1 MARPTFDRD
10 LGRGSPTNLTPEF
23 GTFVVQAPEAV
34 RGVRLP
40 LRMPVETIGREGS
53 LKLVSAT
60 VSRSHARVW
69 TADGQV
75 FIEDVGSANGT
86 LVNGKPLTR
95 QLSLVA
101 GDRVQFGDVQAVF
114 HVGASSEPGP
124 SPGDSTPEASH
135 PHPART
141 ETTRYL
147 CAAAHLDRRYREDVL
162 DATIRQTHRAVA
174 PCYGVDLSVV
184 ARHAVLASRRALVR
198 DAILTTLLAAA
209 GIILV
214 VWATSDEVGRVVQ
227 QQAWDRL
234 ATDAVGLLWVE
245 AALAV
250 AAWGVVAA
258 ETFVRFVTLGNYL
271 CPNGQPDAAPVPG
284 GVRTANLLAEL
295 ARTNQ
300 GNVVV
305 YSVYE
310 PFVGSG
316 VQVISSSY
324 PVPLIPRSGDRDTPP
339 RQPTGFSTNELLE
352 ALTDALHTLG
362 LKGLRIDRR
371 LFVDG
376 LNVARI
382 PDLLPDRR
390 HRPVTSV
397 PLQRLDLLTEH
408 PGGIVRPYLCAE
420 VTSWQ
425 GQLVVT
431 TFVRVVVF
439 TGILFIETATHVL
452 APLRGEYLNVDAMR
466 IRTGGERLI
475 ETIRSASARF
485 LPALLTSPM
494 RLAAAAGARRAAVRN
509 RRQFHRLLADN
520 VVVDRGATSS
530 IRQQASSDRFYRY
543 FMQLDAD
550 MFASVVNEKVA
561 DTVAAFLEAR
571 GYQTDKINL
580 IQNHISN
587 TVNDNS
593 MRIGNVS
600 GAGIAIGDGS
610 RARAGDAGHGTD
622 RSGPGSGRRG

>member
-1 MARPTFDRD
+1 MARPTFDRNPD
-10 LGRGSPTNLTPEF
+10 RGSPANLTPEF
-23 GTFVVQAPEAV
+23 GTFVVQTPEAV

-69 TADGQV
+69 TADGRV
-75 FIEDVGSANGT
+75 FIEDAGSANGT
-86 LVNGKPLTR
+86 LVNGKLLTGQLPL
-95 QLSLVA
+95 VD
-101 GDRVQFGDVQAVF
+101 GDRVRFGDVQVVF
-114 HVGASSEPGP
+114 HVGAGSEPGP
-124 SPGDSTPEASH
+124 SPGDWPPEAPH

-209 GIILV
+209 SIILV
-214 VWATSDEVGRVVQ
+214 VWATSDDVGRVVQ
-227 QQAWDRL
+227 DQVWDGL
-234 ATDAVGLLWVE
+234 ATSAVGLLWVE
-245 AALAV
+245 VALAV

-258 ETFVRFVTLGNYL
+258 ETFVRFVTLGNHL
-271 CPNGQPDAAPVPG
+271 CPNRQPDAAPVPG
-284 GVRTANLLAEL
+284 GVRTARLLDEL

-300 GNVVV
+300 GNIVV

-316 VQVISSSY
+316 IQVSSNSY
-324 PVPLIPRSGDRDTPP
+324 PVPLIPRSGDPDTTP
-339 RQPTGFSTNELLE
+339 RQPAGFSTNEVVE
-352 ALTDALHTLG
+352 ALTEALHSLG
-362 LKGLRIDRR
+362 LEGLRIDRR
-371 LFVDG
+371 LYVDG
-376 LNVARI
+376 FSVTRI
-382 PDLLPDRR
+382 PELLPDRR
-390 HRPVTSV
+390 RRPVTSV
-397 PLQRLDLLTEH
+397 PTQLLDLLTER
-408 PGGIVRPYLCAE
+408 PGGNVRPYLCAE
-420 VTSWQ
+420 VTGWQ

-439 TGILFIETATHVL
+439 NGILFIETATYVL
-452 APLRGEYLNVDAMR
+452 APLRGKYLHVDAMR
-466 IRTGGERLI
+466 IRTGGERLV
-475 ETIRSASARF
+475 ETARSASARF
-485 LPALLTSPM
+485 LPALLTSPA
-494 RLAAAAGARRAAVRN
+494 RLAAAAGARRAAARN

-520 VVVDRGATSS
+520 VIVDRGATSS
-530 IRQQASSDRFYRY
+530 IRQQASSNRFDRY

-550 MFASVVNEKVA
+550 MFASVVQEKVA
-561 DTVAAFLEAR
+561 DTVAAFLEAH

-593 MRIGNVS
+593 LRVGNVS
-600 GAGIAIGDGS
+600 GAGIAIGTGS
-610 RARAGDAGHGTD
+610 QARAGDAGHGN
-622 RSGPGSGRRG
+622 R

>member
-1 MARPTFDRD
+1 MARPTFDRNP
-10 LGRGSPTNLTPEF
+10 GRGSPANLTPEF

-69 TADGQV
+69 TADGRV
-75 FIEDVGSANGT
+75 FIEDAGSANGT
-86 LVNGKPLTR
+86 LVNGKPLTG
-95 QLSLVA
+95 QLPLVD
-101 GDRVQFGDVQAVF
+101 GDRVGFGDVQVVF
-114 HVGASSEPGP
+114 HVGAGSEPGP
-124 SPGDSTPEASH
+124 SPGEPGPSPGDWPPEAPH

-162 DATIRQTHRAVA
+162 DATIRQTYRAVA

-198 DAILTTLLAAA
+198 DAILAALLAAA
-209 GIILV
+209 SIILV
-214 VWATSDEVGRVVQ
+214 VWATSDKVGRVVQ
-227 QQAWDRL
+227 DQAWDRL
-234 ATDAVGLLWVE
+234 ATGAAGLLWVE
-245 AALAV
+245 VALAV

-271 CPNGQPDAAPVPG
+271 CPNRHPDAAPVPG
-284 GVRTANLLAEL
+284 GVRTASLLDEL
-295 ARTNQ
+295 ARANQ
-300 GNVVV
+300 GNIVV

-316 VQVISSSY
+316 VQVSSSSY
-324 PVPLIPRSGDRDTPP
+324 PVPLIPRSGDGDTTP
-339 RQPTGFSTNELLE
+339 RQPTGFSTNELVE
-352 ALTDALHTLG
+352 ALTEALHSLG
-362 LKGLRIDRR
+362 LEGLRIDRR
-371 LFVDG
+371 LYVDG
-376 LNVARI
+376 LSVSRI

-390 HRPVTSV
+390 RRPVTSV
-397 PLQRLDLLTEH
+397 RPQLLDLLTER
-408 PGGIVRPYLCAE
+408 PGGNVRPYLCAE
-420 VTSWQ
+420 VTGWQ

-439 TGILFIETATHVL
+439 TGILFIETATYVL
-452 APLRGEYLNVDAMR
+452 APLRGKYLYVDAMR

-475 ETIRSASARF
+475 ETARSASARF
-485 LPALLTSPM
+485 LPALLTSPA

-509 RRQFHRLLADN
+509 RRRFHRLLADH

-530 IRQQASSDRFYRY
+530 IRQQASSNRFDRY

-550 MFASVVNEKVA
+550 MFASVVREKVA

-593 MRIGNVS
+593 LRVGNVS
-600 GAGIAIGDGS
+600 GAGIAIGAGS
-610 RARAGDAGHGTD
+610 QARAGDAGHGN
-622 RSGPGSGRRG
+622 R

>member
-1 MARPTFDRD
+1 
-10 LGRGSPTNLTPEF
+10 
-23 GTFVVQAPEAV
+23 
-34 RGVRLP
+34 
-40 LRMPVETIGREGS
+40 
-53 LKLVSAT
+53 
-60 VSRSHARVW
+60 
-69 TADGQV
+69 
-75 FIEDVGSANGT
+75 
-86 LVNGKPLTR
+86 
-95 QLSLVA
+95 
-101 GDRVQFGDVQAVF
+101 
-114 HVGASSEPGP
+114 
-124 SPGDSTPEASH
+124 
-135 PHPART
+135 
-141 ETTRYL
+141 
-147 CAAAHLDRRYREDVL
+147 
-162 DATIRQTHRAVA
+162 
-174 PCYGVDLSVV
+174 VDLSVV

>member
-1 MARPTFDRD
+1 MAGPTFDRNS
-10 LGRGSPTNLTPEF
+10 GRGSPASLTPEF
-23 GTFVVQAPEAV
+23 GTFVVQAPETV

-69 TADGQV
+69 TADGRV

-86 LVNGKPLTR
+86 VVNGKQLTR
-95 QLSLVA
+95 QFPLA
-101 GDRVQFGDVQAVF
+101 DGDRVRFGDVQAVF

-124 SPGDSTPEASH
+124 SPGDSTPEASY

-198 DAILTTLLAAA
+198 DAILSALLAAA
-209 GIILV
+209 LIVLV
-214 VWATSDEVGRVVQ
+214 VWATSDEAGRIVQ
-227 QQAWDRL
+227 YQAWDRL
-234 ATDAVGLLWVE
+234 ATSAAGLLWVE

-271 CPNGQPDAAPVPG
+271 CPNGQPDAAPVPV
-284 GVRTANLLAEL
+284 GVRTASLLAEL

-305 YSVYE
+305 YSVFE

-316 VQVISSSY
+316 VQVSSSSY
-324 PVPLIPRSGDRDTPP
+324 PVPLIPRSGDTTP
-339 RQPTGFSTNELLE
+339 RQPTGFSTNELVE
-352 ALTDALHTLG
+352 ALTDALNTLG

-371 LFVDG
+371 LYVDG
-376 LNVARI
+376 FNVTRI

-390 HRPVTSV
+390 RRPVTSV
-397 PLQRLDLLTEH
+397 PPRLLDLLTEH

-452 APLRGEYLNVDAMR
+452 APLRGGYLDVDAMR
-466 IRTGGERLI
+466 IRTGGERLT
-475 ETIRSASARF
+475 ETLRSASAHF
-485 LPALLTSPM
+485 LPALLTSPT
-494 RLAAAAGARRAAVRN
+494 RLAAAARARRAAVRN

-520 VVVDRGATSS
+520 VVVDRGAISS
-530 IRQQASSDRFYRY
+530 IRQQASSNRFDRY

-550 MFASVVNEKVA
+550 MFASVVHEKVA

-580 IQNHISN
+580 IQNHIAN

-600 GAGIAIGDGS
+600 GAGIAIGPGAQ
-610 RARAGDAGHGTD
+610 ARAGDAGHGTD

>member
-1 MARPTFDRD
+1 MAGPTFDRNP
-10 LGRGSPTNLTPEF
+10 GRGSHANLAPEV

-60 VSRSHARVW
+60 VSRKHARVW
-69 TADGQV
+69 TADGRV
-75 FIEDVGSANGT
+75 FIEDAGSANGT
-86 LVNGKPLTR
+86 LVNGKLLTR
-95 QLSLVA
+95 QLPLVD
-101 GDRVQFGDVQAVF
+101 GDCVRFGDVQAVF
-114 HVGASSEPGP
+114 YVGASSEPGP
-124 SPGDSTPEASH
+124 SPGDSTPEAPY

-141 ETTRYL
+141 QTTRYL

-162 DATIRQTHRAVA
+162 DATIRQTYRAIA

-184 ARHAVLASRRALVR
+184 ARHAVLASRRALIR

-209 GIILV
+209 SIILV
-214 VWATSDEVGRVVQ
+214 VWATSDDVGRIIQ
-227 QQAWDRL
+227 QRAWDRL
-234 ATDAVGLLWVE
+234 ATGAVGPLRVE

-258 ETFVRFVTLGNYL
+258 ETFVRFATLGNYL
-271 CPNGQPDAAPVPG
+271 CPNRQPDAAPVPS

-300 GNVVV
+300 GNVLV
-305 YSVYE
+305 YSFYE

-316 VQVISSSY
+316 VQVSSSSY
-324 PVPLIPRSGDRDTPP
+324 PVPLIPRSGDCDTTP
-339 RQPTGFSTNELLE
+339 RQPTGFSTSELVE

-371 LFVDG
+371 LYVDG
-376 LNVARI
+376 LNVTRI

-390 HRPVTSV
+390 RRPVTSV
-397 PLQRLDLLTEH
+397 PPQQLDLLTEH

-420 VTSWQ
+420 VTGWQ

-452 APLRGEYLNVDAMR
+452 APLRGEYLEVDAMR
-466 IRTGGERLI
+466 IRTGGERFMA
-475 ETIRSASARF
+475 TMRSASARF
-485 LPALLTSPM
+485 LPAFLTSPA
-494 RLAAAAGARRAAVRN
+494 RLVAAAGARRAAVRN

-530 IRQQASSDRFYRY
+530 IRQQASSNRFDRY

-550 MFASVVNEKVA
+550 MFASVVREKVA
-561 DTVAAFLEAR
+561 DTLAAFLEAR

-580 IQNHISN
+580 IQNHISS

-600 GAGIAIGDGS
+600 GAGIAIGAG
-610 RARAGDAGHGTD
+610 AQAQAGDAGHSS
-622 RSGPGSGRRG
+622 R